1 MSGLAALMPWGGAWR
16 RRGRAGS
23 SLELCARRARR
34 AIQACAQVAGNG
46 HQPPW
51 HPSWEVSVEPTGV
64 PMDQPTGARPHL
76 HTAAPAS
83 IPGDPR
89 KAPRGATCVLSTCPE
104 ACPRGRLSGCCSCG
118 RPARLRVVARRD
130 TPVPALSRG
139 PVCVPRPS
147 RVTWWFCL
155 APVPFVSASARWFT
169 CACSR
174 FLCHRCVRLSWP
186 NLSRGSRVRAASVS
200 CGFRTATHLLSRF
213 AGLRARCACARI

>member
-1 MSGLAALMPWGGAWR
+1 MSRWTSPQAHDPIFIQQLQLQS
-16 RRGRAGS
+16 RAT
-23 SLELCARRARR
+23 RAR
-34 AIQACAQVAGNG
+34 
-46 HQPPW
+46 
-51 HPSWEVSVEPTGV
+51 
-64 PMDQPTGARPHL
+64 L
-76 HTAAPAS
+76 
-83 IPGDPR
+83 
-89 KAPRGATCVLSTCPE
+89 PRGATCVLSTCPE

-174 FLCHRCVRLSWP
+174 FLPSLCVSQLAQSLAWVPCACRIRLEWASHGNTSFP
-186 NLSRGSRVRAASVS
+186 LFRAARPPRLHAHFTLSLALGGEGSR
-200 CGFRTATHLLSRF
+200 TPPPPP
-213 AGLRARCACARI
+213 RARVREISGAREHANCPCALCVPRTLS

>member
-1 MSGLAALMPWGGAWR
+1 M
-16 RRGRAGS
+16 
-23 SLELCARRARR
+23 
-34 AIQACAQVAGNG
+34 
-46 HQPPW
+46 
-51 HPSWEVSVEPTGV
+51 
-64 PMDQPTGARPHL
+64 
-76 HTAAPAS
+76 
-83 IPGDPR
+83 
-89 KAPRGATCVLSTCPE
+89 LSTCPE

-174 FLCHRCVRLSWP
+174 FFGHRCVCLSWP
-186 NLSRGSRVRAASVS
+186 NLSRGSCVRAASVS
-200 CGFRTATHLLSRF
+200 SGLRTTTHLSRF
-213 AGLRARCACARI
+213 SGLRARRACTRILLSLSLGGEGSRTPPPPRARACAKSLARESTPIVRAHRACHTRSREAIWRGGPRRRKSTVRAQHEHPPVHVAVYFGQ